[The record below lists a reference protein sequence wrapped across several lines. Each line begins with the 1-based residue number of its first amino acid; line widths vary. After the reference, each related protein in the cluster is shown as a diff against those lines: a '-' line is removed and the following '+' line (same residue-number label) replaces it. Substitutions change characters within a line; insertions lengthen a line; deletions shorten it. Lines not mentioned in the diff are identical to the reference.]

1 MEKVTLFSQIILE
14 LNRSKFNQL
23 VKQHNSN
30 KHQKGFDSWTH
41 LVSMLFCQI
50 FQKNIILL
58 RLFIKPIK

>member
-30 KHQKGFDSWTH
+30 NHQKGFDSWTH